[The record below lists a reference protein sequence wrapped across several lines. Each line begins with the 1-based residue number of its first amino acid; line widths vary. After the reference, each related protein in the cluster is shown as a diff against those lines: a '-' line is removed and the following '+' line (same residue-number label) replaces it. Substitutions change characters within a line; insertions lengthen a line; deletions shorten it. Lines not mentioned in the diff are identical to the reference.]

1 VTTTERLPGEV
12 TAPWCRSERMLWRRT
27 LSGVVVLPTDDASE
41 PVELRGAAAGIWE
54 LLAEPMTY
62 PDLVAAVAAMYGVRE
77 QRIAGDVGDALDVLL
92 ELGALCRR

>member
-1 VTTTERLPGEV
+1 MTTTERLPGEV
-12 TAPWCRSERMLWRRT
+12 AAPWCRSDRMLWRRT
-27 LSGVVVLPTDDASE
+27 LNGVVVLPAHDERE

-62 PDLVAAVAAMYGVRE
+62 PDLVAAVATMYGVRE
-77 QRIAGDVGDALDVLL
+77 ERVAGDVAGALDVLL